1 MNNRRSQLQRLRS
14 RSFTIDE
21 DFAPRN
27 NCNDCAELNKLCYKH
42 VVVKYNYIKYL
53 VDDLSSAIANQ
64 GPSPEKHRRIM
75 RRHRRQWPTIWRKID
90 RLVEW
95 RGRH

>member
-1 MNNRRSQLQRLRS
+1 MSTHKSHLRHLRS

-21 DFAPRN
+21 DFAPRD
-27 NCNDCAELNKLCYKH
+27 NCDDCAEFNKLCYKH
-42 VVVKYNYIKYL
+42 LVVKYNYIRYL
-53 VDDLSSAIANQ
+53 IEDLSSAITNE
-64 GPSPEKHRRIM
+64 GPNPDKHRRIM

-95 RGRH
+95 RSRH